1 MKVIKQL
8 IVQGVMARPEYQFN
22 NSTPSLKIRIYLY
35 FFSVCL
41 SSLLPEFSACFSCFD
56 LLVDTKQQKE
66 NKNKNKD
73 DSMDQEHNQDFSQ
86 EGCECFPSNSDMP
99 PPPARFGTIS
109 SLTSESIDQ
118 DSEKGDK

>member
-8 IVQGVMARPEYQFN
+8 IVQGIMARPEYQFN

-73 DSMDQEHNQDFSQ
+73 DQEHNQDFSQ
-86 EGCECFPSNSDMP
+86 GCECFPSNSDM

-118 DSEKGDK
+118 DSEKGEKKKRN